1 MMYQLRGDPVPAFTR
16 RLFNSVFRG
25 VAGGALLLSAACSGA
40 AAPATPPAAAPT
52 VAPAAAPT
60 APPPTTTSAAK
71 PAAAAPTA
79 APAAAPTAAPAA
91 AAAPGNVDF
100 QNRTIHLVVGYAAG
114 GGFDA
119 TARVLAPYLSQA
131 LPGNPTVVVE
141 NQVGADSLLAARSVL
156 SAPPRGQDISVVIF
170 IATLLARSQLTNG
183 IDGFQVEKEAVF
195 LGKPDATATQLG
207 LCAHTEKIQ
216 NLDQFLGLSTPIKV
230 GGLNGTSLY
239 DTLLRWTQDVGL
251 PIDPVFGYAAT
262 AQLTLA
268 FNQGEVDATPSC
280 RDLDLAQ
287 NPDWLDKGQIT
298 PLFYWDAPSETIKKA
313 QADGKF
319 PWYKNVLDVKQ
330 VSADQ
335 KDVLQT
341 WLSINRGS
349 NVYAVSKQTPAD
361 TTAALRQAF
370 KQAVQNPE
378 FKAAMDQRQ
387 LAYGYMPPEDIDQS
401 VVNLDAASTS
411 ARDLMKRMLAQ

>member
-1 MMYQLRGDPVPAFTR
+1 MTYHEKGDPVPAFTT
-16 RLFNSVFRG
+16 RLFVFLMSAVLL
-25 VAGGALLLSAACSGA
+25 VATACS
-40 AAPATPPAAAPT
+40 
-52 VAPAAAPT
+52 
-60 APPPTTTSAAK
+60 S
-71 PAAAAPTA
+71 TA
-79 APAAAPTAAPAA
+79 APAAAPTSGAVAPAPTVA
-91 AAAPGNVDF
+91 AAAPPPTVAAAAPAPKPTGVAVAAAPASVDF
-100 QNRTIHLVVGYAAG
+100 KGRTIHLVVGYAAG

-119 TARVLAPYLSQA
+119 TARVLAPYLAQA
-131 LPGNPTVVVE
+131 LPGAPTVVVE
-141 NQVGADSLLAARSVL
+141 NQVGADSLLAAKSVL
-156 SAPPRGQDISVVIF
+156 SAPQRGQDINVVIF
-170 IATLLARSQLTNG
+170 ISTLLARSQLTNG

-195 LGKPDATATQLG
+195 LGKPDATASQLG
-207 LCAHTEKIQ
+207 LCANSEKIKS
-216 NLDQFLGLSTPIKV
+216 LDQFLALSTPLKT

-239 DTLLRWTQDVGL
+239 DSLLRWSQDVGL

-268 FNQGEVDATPSC
+268 FNQGEVDALPAC

-298 PLFYWDAPSETIKKA
+298 PLFYWDGPAESIKKA

-330 VSADQ
+330 VSPDQ
-335 KDVLQT
+335 KNVLQT

-361 TTAALRQAF
+361 TTSALRQGF
-370 KQAVQNPE
+370 KQAVQSSE
-378 FKAAMDQRQ
+378 FKAAMEQRQ
-387 LAYGYMPPEDIDQS
+387 LQYGYMPPEDIDQS
-401 VVNLDAASTS
+401 VADLNAASSS

>member
-1 MMYQLRGDPVPAFTR
+1 MTHQLRGDPVPRFTR
-16 RLFNSVFRG
+16 RLCNSVLYG
-25 VAGGALLLSAACSGA
+25 VAAGALLLSAACSGA
-40 AAPATPPAAAPT
+40 AAPAPAAAPT
-52 VAPAAAPT
+52 TPPAA
-60 APPPTTTSAAK
+60 TTSAAK

-79 APAAAPTAAPAA
+79 APAAAPTTPPAA
-91 AAAPGNVDF
+91 AAAAAPANVDF
-100 QNRTIHLVVGYAAG
+100 KNRTIHLVVGYAAG

-141 NQVGADSLLAARSVL
+141 NQVGADSLLAARTVL

-170 IATLLARSQLTNG
+170 IATLMARSQLTNG

-216 NLDQFLGLSTPIKV
+216 SLDQFLALSTPIKV

-361 TTAALRQAF
+361 TTTALRQAF

-387 LAYGYMPPEDIDQS
+387 LAYGYMAPEDIDQS
-401 VVNLDAASTS
+401 VVNLDAASPS